1 MVEICWN
8 MLKWWP
14 QISACALD
22 SLYFTVRITIWPYLA
37 MRHCWGQGLAG
48 HKLATGSRTPW
59 FLEFP
64 GAFLIF
70 LGLPWKGRRVSRQT
84 SKIFHE
90 KLAILLRCNW
100 ITRMQWTQSA
110 ALAWISEY
118 QKKKRRAIDNYIVF
132 WFFILLYPKKLDA
145 LIMRSSQMPNS
156 SRNLSARVTVRR
168 GCGFLDNEWTLTS

>member
-8 MLKWWP
+8 DDLKFLP
-14 QISACALD
+14 AHLIHCHQNHN
-22 SLYFTVRITIWPYLA
+22 LA

-64 GAFLIF
+64 GAF

-110 ALAWISEY
+110 VLAWISEY
-118 QKKKRRAIDNYIVF
+118 QKKKRRALDNYIVF
-132 WFFILLYPKKLDA
+132 WFFMLLYPKKMDA

-168 GCGFLDNEWTLTS
+168 GCGFLDNFEWTLTS